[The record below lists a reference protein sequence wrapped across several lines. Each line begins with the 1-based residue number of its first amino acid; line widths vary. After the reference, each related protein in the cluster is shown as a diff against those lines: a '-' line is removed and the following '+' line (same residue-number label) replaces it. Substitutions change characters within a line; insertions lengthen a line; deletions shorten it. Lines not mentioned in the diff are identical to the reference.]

1 MESSINRG
9 SFRATVEAE
18 HRDGYCENCEAA
30 LEKEFYMDGER
41 KRVRMIC
48 PKCGGQGRLIAKSVS
63 IQAPSPPQCVR
74 IKCLVRFV
82 SAIAFC
88 GLLTIYHR
96 KRFTYAERNRHKKI
110 PQKYRTGENSPTN
123 IRQAI
128 FAIIKLTIIGGTR
141 QWHKLKLSQTPG

>member
-1 MESSINRG
+1 MITSRG

-18 HRDGYCENCEAA
+18 HRDGEGN
-30 LEKEFYMDGER
+30 
-41 KRVRMIC
+41 
-48 PKCGGQGRLIAKSVS
+48 LIAKSVS

-74 IKCLVRFV
+74 IRCLWRFV
-82 SAIAFC
+82 CEVMLC
-88 GLLTIYHR
+88 GLLTVYHR

-110 PQKYRTGENSPTN
+110 PENYRTGENSPTN

-141 QWHKLKLSQTPG
+141 QWRKLKLLQIPG

>member
-1 MESSINRG
+1 MITSRG
-9 SFRATVEAE
+9 SFRAIVEAE
-18 HRDGYCENCEAA
+18 HRDGSGN
-30 LEKEFYMDGER
+30 
-41 KRVRMIC
+41 
-48 PKCGGQGRLIAKSVS
+48 LIAKSVS

-74 IKCLVRFV
+74 IRCLMRFV

-141 QWHKLKLSQTPG
+141 QWHRHS